1 MRKEVGDVLGW
12 WGVGLSFERSVMEE
26 LDGVMVEMEVNLFAM
41 VQKVR
46 AHNTVTVGSVLRI
59 LFCGL

>member
-1 MRKEVGDVLGW
+1 MMCVGAG
-12 WGVGLSFERSVMEE
+12 GGLSFERSVMGE
-26 LDGVMVEMEVNLFAM
+26 LDGVMMEIEVNLFAM
-41 VQKVR
+41 VKKLR